1 MNETEFKPYEKEKS
15 YKCVLSRDE
24 ALLIQ
29 KIRDVK
35 FGSVVV
41 HKAGGNIVRTET
53 TSSEMMKDARDGRVE
68 IAIETIIEGK

>member
-1 MNETEFKPYEKEKS
+1 MKETEFKPYEKEKS

-35 FGSVVV
+35 FGSITV
-41 HKAGGNIVRTET
+41 HKAGGNVVRTEA
-53 TSSEMMKDARDGRVE
+53 TSSEMMKDIRNDNVK
-68 IAIETIIEGK
+68 IAFETIIESK